1 MHEKSMQ
8 GSNILE
14 ITKRESDVIALLAQ
28 GLTNKRIGKELGISN
43 HTVRDHISSM
53 LKKTK
58 TTNRV
63 ELALFQSGMRKAL
76 LRPQLD

>member
-1 MHEKSMQ
+1 M
-8 GSNILE
+8 E
-14 ITKRESDVIALLAQ
+14 ITNRESDVIELLAQ
-28 GLTNKRIGKELGISN
+28 GLTNKQIGKELGISN

-63 ELALFQSGMRKAL
+63 ELAVFRGKMRKTL
-76 LRPQLD
+76 LCSQLD

>member
-1 MHEKSMQ
+1 MQ

-43 HTVRDHISSM
+43 HTVKDHISSM
-53 LKKTK
+53 LKK
-58 TTNRV
+58 NY
-63 ELALFQSGMRKAL
+63 QSR
-76 LRPQLD
+76 